1 MNPYEILGIEEN
13 ASEDEIKEKYQSLA
27 EEYTLNQ
34 DETTQEKLE
43 ELNRAYDLL
52 MNSKNIYAEI
62 RKLIEIKNFPLA
74 ESKLNMIN
82 ERDNAEWNYL
92 EGFICVQKG
101 WFETG
106 LNYIKKA
113 LELDPGN
120 TEYISSMNTLQA
132 RIIEYAT
139 KYANQGVRPAAANNM
154 NACGGGVSPFQNCR
168 RRRRGGGRR
177 RWGGAHFRKEKTGGV
192 LRSLLLKYLFIL
204 QQFYVHNCIIYA
216 DK

>member
-1 MNPYEILGIEEN
+1 MNPYEILGIDEN

-27 EEYTLNQ
+27 EDYTLNQ
-34 DETTQEKLE
+34 DETTQTKLE

-52 MNSKNIYAEI
+52 MNSNDIYEEV

-82 ERDNAEWNYL
+82 ERNNAEWNYL

-120 TEYISSMNTLQA
+120 TEYMSSMNTLQS

-139 KYANQGVRPAAANNM
+139 KYANQGVRPNASNNM
-154 NACGGGVSPFQNCR
+154 NACGGGGSN
-168 RRRRGGGRR
+168 GGM
-177 RWGGAHFRKEKTGGV
+177 
-192 LRSLLLKYLFIL
+192 
-204 QQFYVHNCIIYA
+204 C
-216 DK
+216 

>member
-13 ASEDEIKEKYQSLA
+13 ASEDEIKEKYQTLA

-120 TEYISSMNTLQA
+120 AEYISSMNTLQA

-139 KYANQGVRPAAANNM
+139 KYANQGVRPAVANNM
-154 NACGGGVSPFQNCR
+154 NACGGG
-168 RRRRGGGRR
+168 GGNN
-177 RWGGAHFRKEKTGGV
+177 GGM
-192 LRSLLLKYLFIL
+192 
-204 QQFYVHNCIIYA
+204 C
-216 DK
+216 